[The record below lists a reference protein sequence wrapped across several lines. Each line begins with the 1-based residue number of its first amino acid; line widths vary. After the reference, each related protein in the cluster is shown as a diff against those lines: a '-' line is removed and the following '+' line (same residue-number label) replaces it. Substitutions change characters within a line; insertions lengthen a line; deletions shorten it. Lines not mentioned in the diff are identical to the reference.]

1 MRVTHQDT
9 FIPGAP
15 KKFTYDDL
23 KAKNEEVKSEI
34 NLYLAR
40 WKDEYNGKIAVLS
53 EKLTKTRSD
62 RDLLTQDYRNKKI
75 GIGMGIEERISEII
89 FPKVQSERTIDQVI
103 SEIHF

>member
-40 WKDEYNGKIAVLS
+40 
-53 EKLTKTRSD
+53 
-62 RDLLTQDYRNKKI
+62 
-75 GIGMGIEERISEII
+75 
-89 FPKVQSERTIDQVI
+89 
-103 SEIHF
+103 